1 MKKKIEYILMLIL
14 FALSLIYTNSATN
27 IIKKEDPIMKSIMK
41 NKNAYKI
48 ESVNAKIEND
58 TITPG
63 VNGCEVDIN
72 KSYQNMK
79 KINEYT
85 DKMLKYKDL
94 IPEITISNVYNKY
107 ITNGNDTKRE
117 VSIIVNIDEKIDEVV
132 TMANDNKIKINMFL
146 DSEILKNGPIKI
158 EKTYIHIY
166 NGGVNNNYDDI
177 TIEWMN
183 DIIEDNYNESK
194 YCINKNK
201 NDTNLMRC
209 ARNNMHTINPH
220 LIVMHSNLYNI
231 KSLITNGSIIYF
243 DKNNINNI
251 KSISN
256 YILSKGYKIVFLDE
270 LLNEKTCK

>member
-79 KINEYT
+79 KIN
-85 DKMLKYKDL
+85 
-94 IPEITISNVYNKY
+94 
-107 ITNGNDTKRE
+107 GNDTKRE

-146 DSEILKNGPIKI
+146 DSEMLKNGPIKI

-201 NDTNLMRC
+201 NDNNLMIC
-209 ARNNMHTINPH
+209 ARNKMHTINPN

>member
-107 ITNGNDTKRE
+107 ITNGNDIKRE

-201 NDTNLMRC
+201 NDNNLMIC
-209 ARNNMHTINPH
+209 ARNKMHTINPN
-220 LIVMHSNLYNI
+220 LIVTHSNLYNI

-270 LLNEKTCK
+270 LLNEKACK

>member
-183 DIIEDNYNESK
+183 DIIGDNYNESK

-201 NDTNLMRC
+201 NDNNLMIC
-209 ARNNMHTINPH
+209 ARNKMHTINPN
-220 LIVMHSNLYNI
+220 LIVTHSNLYNI

-270 LLNEKTCK
+270 LLNEKACK

>member
-146 DSEILKNGPIKI
+146 DSEMLKNGPIKI

-201 NDTNLMRC
+201 NDNNLMIC
-209 ARNNMHTINPH
+209 ARNKMHTINPN
-220 LIVMHSNLYNI
+220 LIVTHSNLYNI

-270 LLNEKTCK
+270 LLNEKACK

>member
-107 ITNGNDTKRE
+107 ITNGND
-117 VSIIVNIDEKIDEVV
+117 
-132 TMANDNKIKINMFL
+132 NKIKINMFL

-201 NDTNLMRC
+201 NDNNLMIC
-209 ARNNMHTINPH
+209 ARNKMHTINPN

-270 LLNEKTCK
+270 LLNEKACK

>member
-117 VSIIVNIDEKIDEVV
+117 VSIIVNIDEKVDEVV

-201 NDTNLMRC
+201 NDNNLMIC
-209 ARNNMHTINPH
+209 ARNKMHTINPN
-220 LIVMHSNLYNI
+220 LIVTHSNLYNI

-270 LLNEKTCK
+270 LLNEKACK

>member
-146 DSEILKNGPIKI
+146 DSEMLKNGPIKI

-201 NDTNLMRC
+201 ND
-209 ARNNMHTINPH
+209 NNFFMVCFPLHYY
-220 LIVMHSNLYNI
+220 V
-231 KSLITNGSIIYF
+231 
-243 DKNNINNI
+243 
-251 KSISN
+251 
-256 YILSKGYKIVFLDE
+256 
-270 LLNEKTCK
+270 

>member
-117 VSIIVNIDEKIDEVV
+117 VSIIVNIDEKIDEVI

-146 DSEILKNGPIKI
+146 DSEMLKNGPIKI

-201 NDTNLMRC
+201 NDNNLMIC
-209 ARNNMHTINPH
+209 ARNKMHTINPN

-270 LLNEKTCK
+270 LLNEKACK

>member
-94 IPEITISNVYNKY
+94 IPEII
-107 ITNGNDTKRE
+107 
-117 VSIIVNIDEKIDEVV
+117 
-132 TMANDNKIKINMFL
+132 
-146 DSEILKNGPIKI
+146 
-158 EKTYIHIY
+158 
-166 NGGVNNNYDDI
+166 
-177 TIEWMN
+177 
-183 DIIEDNYNESK
+183 
-194 YCINKNK
+194 
-201 NDTNLMRC
+201 
-209 ARNNMHTINPH
+209 
-220 LIVMHSNLYNI
+220 
-231 KSLITNGSIIYF
+231 
-243 DKNNINNI
+243 
-251 KSISN
+251 
-256 YILSKGYKIVFLDE
+256 
-270 LLNEKTCK
+270 

>member
-132 TMANDNKIKINMFL
+132 TMANDNKIKINMFI

-201 NDTNLMRC
+201 NDNNLMIC
-209 ARNNMHTINPH
+209 ARNKMHTINPN
-220 LIVMHSNLYNI
+220 LIVTHSNLYNI

-270 LLNEKTCK
+270 LLNEKACK

>member
-201 NDTNLMRC
+201 NDNNLMIC
-209 ARNNMHTINPH
+209 ARNKMHTINPN
-220 LIVMHSNLYNI
+220 LIVTHSNLYNI

-270 LLNEKTCK
+270 LLNEKACK